1 MLSNWEKSFHLVI
14 SHEGGFSDDPRDN
27 GNKLPDGRPGST
39 MLGCTQANWENFIG
53 RKVTHDEM
61 RRLTKEDVKPLYK
74 KNYWDAV
81 MGDVLCA
88 GLDYAA
94 FDFAINAG
102 PSRSRKLIQKSLGIT
117 ADGIFGKQTLKAIK
131 ESNGADL
138 IEKFS
143 KEKEAYY
150 RSLAD
155 FQTYGKGW
163 LRRIADV
170 KHSATQ
176 LMITA

>member
-1 MLSNWEKSFHLVI
+1 MLSNWEKSFNLVI
-14 SHEGGFSDDPRDN
+14 SHEGGFSDDPRDK
-27 GNKLPDGRPGST
+27 GNRMRDGRPGST
-39 MLGCTQANWENFIG
+39 MLGCTQENWEHYIG

-74 KNYWDAV
+74 KNYWDVV

-102 PSRSRKLIQKSLGIT
+102 PFASRKLIQKALGIT
-117 ADGIFGKQTLKAIK
+117 ADGIFGPLTLKAIK

-150 RSLAD
+150 RSLSD
-155 FQTYGKGW
+155 FNIYGKGW
-163 LRRIADV
+163 LRRVAEV
-170 KHSATQ
+170 KATATQ
-176 LMITA
+176 LILTA

>member
-1 MLSNWEKSFHLVI
+1 MLSNWEKSFNLVI
-14 SHEGGFSDDPRDN
+14 EHEGGFTDDTRDP
-27 GNKLPDGRPGST
+27 GNILPDGRPGST
-39 MLGCTQANWENFIG
+39 MLGCTQANWENYIG

-61 RRLTKEDVKPLYK
+61 RRLTKDDVKPLYK
-74 KNYWDAV
+74 KSYWDSV

-102 PSRSRKLIQKSLGIT
+102 PLASRKLIQRALGVSD
-117 ADGIFGKQTLKAIK
+117 DGIFGKQTLKAIK

-143 KEKEAYY
+143 IEKEKYY
-150 RSLAD
+150 RSLKT
-155 FQTYGKGW
+155 FPIYGKGW

>member
-1 MLSNWEKSFHLVI
+1 MLSNWEKSFNLVI
-14 SHEGGFSDDPRDN
+14 AHEGGFSDDIRDR
-27 GNKLPDGRPGST
+27 GNKLRDGRPGST
-39 MLGCTQANWENFIG
+39 MLGCTQANWEHYIG

-74 KNYWDAV
+74 NNYWDVV

-102 PSRSRKLIQKSLGIT
+102 PFASRKIIQKALGIT

-143 KEKEAYY
+143 NVKESYS
-150 RSLAD
+150 RSLSD
-155 FQTYGKGW
+155 FSIYGKGW
-163 LRRIADV
+163 LRRVAEV
-170 KHSATQ
+170 KTTATQ
-176 LMITA
+176 LMLTA

>member
-1 MLSNWEKSFHLVI
+1 MLSNWEKSFNLVI
-14 SHEGGFSDDPRDN
+14 EHEGGFTDDPRDP
-27 GNKLPDGRPGST
+27 GNILPDGRPGST
-39 MLGCTQANWENFIG
+39 MLGCTQANWEKYIG
-53 RKVTHDEM
+53 KKVTHDEM
-61 RRLTKEDVKPLYK
+61 RRLTKDDVKPLYK
-74 KNYWDAV
+74 KNYWDSV
-81 MGDVLCA
+81 MGDTLCA
-88 GLDYAA
+88 GLDYGA

-102 PSRSRKLIQKSLGIT
+102 PQTSRKLIQRALGV
-117 ADGIFGKQTLKAIK
+117 ADDGIFGKQTLKAIK

-143 KEKEAYY
+143 IEKEKYY
-150 RSLAD
+150 RSLKT
-155 FQTYGKGW
+155 FPIYGKGW

>member
-1 MLSNWEKSFHLVI
+1 MLSNWEKSFNLVI
-14 SHEGGFSDDPRDN
+14 AHEGGFSDDARDR
-27 GNKLPDGRPGST
+27 GNRMRDGRPGST
-39 MLGCTQANWENFIG
+39 MLGCTQQNWEDYIG
-53 RKVTHDEM
+53 KQVTHDEM

-81 MGDVLCA
+81 MGDKLCA

-102 PSRSRKLIQKSLGIT
+102 PSASRKLIQRALGVT
-117 ADGIFGKQTLKAIK
+117 ADGVFGPKTLNAIK

-150 RSLAD
+150 RSLSD
-155 FQTYGKGW
+155 FSTYGKGW
-163 LRRIADV
+163 LRRVAEV
-170 KHSATQ
+170 KTTATQ
-176 LMITA
+176 LMLTA

>member
-1 MLSNWEKSFHLVI
+1 MLSNWDESFELVI
-14 SHEGGFSDDPRDN
+14 KHEGGFTSDERDP
-27 GNKLPDGRPGST
+27 GNALPDGRRGST
-39 MLGCTQANWENFIG
+39 NLGCTQAVWEQYVG
-53 RKVTHDEM
+53 HKVTLDDM
-61 RRLTKEDVKPLYK
+61 KRLTKEDVKPLYK

-81 MGDVLCA
+81 KGDLLCA

-102 PSRSRKLIQKSLGIT
+102 PLRARKMIQKSLGVT
-117 ADGIFGKQTLKAIK
+117 MDGIFGPMTLKAIK

-143 KEKEAYY
+143 KEKEDYY
-150 RSLAD
+150 RSLDD
-155 FQTYGKGW
+155 FSIYGKGW

-176 LMITA
+176 LMLTA